1 MGLTGISVRGLPP
14 KAPLI
19 RSWFTAA
26 KFLVA
31 PHSFCARLFSSFA
44 KRFMASPNFSSD
56 SGVNA
61 LLQHVNQVL
70 YLFELL
76 FVSGSLSHFCFFDHA
91 RYAIFHRF

>member
-1 MGLTGISVRGLPP
+1 MGLTGMSVRGLPP

-31 PHSFCARLFSSFA
+31 PHNFCARLFSIFA
-44 KRFMASPNFSSD
+44 KRFMASPSASSR

-61 LLQHVNQVL
+61 LLQHIYKVL
-70 YLFELL
+70 YLF
-76 FVSGSLSHFCFFDHA
+76 
-91 RYAIFHRF
+91 